1 MYVECVSGVCKRE
14 RAGRCGLATG
24 RREEEMSGGRR
35 DESAIGEYWPLAS
48 ESVSVSCL
56 LREMTSFLL
65 DLHTVTQHL

>member
-1 MYVECVSGVCKRE
+1 MCKRE

-56 LREMTSFLL
+56 LC
-65 DLHTVTQHL
+65 VK